1 EKNMAFERYR
11 IKSNE
16 LYDYM
21 INNPGISS
29 GELMAKAKE
38 IVVDRQVDAD
48 ITVKINT
55 LRTKISSNNKAY
67 GGFSLMNNEFLKYMR
82 AHDETIKTMNDFST
96 NYFGSAENMD
106 KLIVA
111 LRSIQKIPEGGSI
124 KVDVPGKWF
133 DDEVKRPFNI
143 NDDNLDIIIADV
155 KALKELYNQQ
165 GGN

>member
-1 EKNMAFERYR
+1 
-11 IKSNE
+11 
-16 LYDYM
+16 
-21 INNPGISS
+21 
-29 GELMAKAKE
+29 
-38 IVVDRQVDAD
+38 
-48 ITVKINT
+48 
-55 LRTKISSNNKAY
+55 
-67 GGFSLMNNEFLKYMR
+67 MR